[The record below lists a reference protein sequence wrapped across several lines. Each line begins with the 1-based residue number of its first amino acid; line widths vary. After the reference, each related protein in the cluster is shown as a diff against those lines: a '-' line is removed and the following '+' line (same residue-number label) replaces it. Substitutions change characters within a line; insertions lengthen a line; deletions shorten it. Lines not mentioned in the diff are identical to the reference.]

1 MKTNKREQLSKN
13 VFSRQ
18 GCLKTTFQWDSKYQ
32 MTLGCLGWYRQEF
45 ALTCGEW
52 AGWVLSAVACFQLPS
67 FQEDLA
73 YLLLHN
79 ENTLRSQEKNGIS
92 IVWMACIQPFERR
105 WLSGSRINSG
115 SLLLAL
121 HQNISSIC
129 TPFPD
134 RVQGPSDKRVL
145 RSMNCTVVTIH
156 SEYPLSHSPLDTSK
170 ILFACVVSCGVFATY
185 LSSAVLR
192 DSSDC
197 PIMVWRLNKTAIAC
211 DSVPWGTNWKV

>member
-134 RVQGPSDKRVL
+134 RVLRALRQKSIKEHELFCSDNPLRIPSF
-145 RSMNCTVVTIH
+145 
-156 SEYPLSHSPLDTSK
+156 P
-170 ILFACVVSCGVFATY
+170 
-185 LSSAVLR
+185 
-192 DSSDC
+192 
-197 PIMVWRLNKTAIAC
+197 
-211 DSVPWGTNWKV
+211 